1 MGFTFLI
8 NHARIAE
15 RRGELGLTMEEAA
28 NRGGLSSRQQWN
40 DVESGRKK
48 RLSAEVLYRM
58 ALALAVR
65 MEDLIIE
72 QRDGDKPA
80 KKPR

>member
-1 MGFTFLI
+1 MGFKVLI
-8 NHARIAE
+8 NIARIAE
-15 RRGELGLTMEEAA
+15 RRAELGLTQQEAA
-28 NRGGLSSRQQWN
+28 ERAGLGTRMRWN
-40 DVESGRKK
+40 HVECGRKK
-48 RLSAEVLYRM
+48 RCTADMLYRV

-80 KKPR
+80 KKAR

>member
-1 MGFTFLI
+1 MGFKVLI
-8 NHARIAE
+8 NIARIAE
-15 RRGELGLTMEEAA
+15 RRVELGLTQQEAA
-28 NRGGLSSRQQWN
+28 ERAGLGTRMRWN
-40 DVESGRKK
+40 DVEHGK
-48 RLSAEVLYRM
+48 RTRCSADVLYRV